1 MKSSIARMIALLA
14 TLVMIVCLNGFFK
27 ADSTVRAAS
36 RLNTEDPVPTAT
48 PTPVPDD
55 DEGEEP
61 TVTPTP
67 TPTPAPEDP
76 GEPTETPTP
85 TPDPEE
91 PGDPSV
97 TPVPG
102 DPTPTTTPDPE
113 DPTPTETP
121 TPTTTPTPTPEPTPD
136 PTFEDFIERLYHIA
150 LDRDSEKEGKDFW
163 SEKVSKGEYTGADC
177 ARFFLLDAPEF
188 LNRKLSDKDFVE
200 TLYRTFFDRESE
212 EGGREYWLGVL
223 KKGTSKRDVVN
234 GFIESTEWC
243 NVCATY
249 GVKSGAKWHKAEF
262 ASKNAIA
269 FTKQLYNVALSRDPS
284 EKELNSMSL
293 ALTTLDKSA
302 ASCVKQIFAGK
313 EFAGN
318 KLPSIEFVRRLYQA
332 VLGREADTEG
342 LNFWV
347 KKLDTGTKPIV
358 AIRAFACCYEFEKFC
373 NANAFERGT
382 I

>member
-1 MKSSIARMIALLA
+1 MISLLA

-27 ADSTVRAAS
+27 ADSTVRAAA

-61 TVTPTP
+61 TV
-67 TPTPAPEDP
+67 
-76 GEPTETPTP
+76 
-85 TPDPEE
+85 
-91 PGDPSV
+91 
-97 TPVPG
+97 
-102 DPTPTTTPDPE
+102 
-113 DPTPTETP
+113 TP

-212 EGGREYWLGVL
+212 EGGREYWLSVL
-223 KKGTSKRDVVN
+223 KKGTPKRDVVN